1 MGTEQP
7 FAGRLRLA
15 ATVRAWGMTTGQPAL
30 DELTLRELRMDV
42 AASYAPL
49 RWLFLSATLP
59 LQARGVRDVSLARE
73 RSWGHGDLELSAKAY
88 VFRDKDFSPDHLVSV
103 LVGLELPTSL
113 TVKDAQ
119 DRPLSLDAQLGT
131 GSWDPFLG
139 LAYTMFQ
146 GDWSFIASATGYLP
160 TRGRMGFKAGASL
173 RGTLAAQYQPHP
185 RWALRLAAD
194 TRMEAASDTLGVE
207 DPDGQGFIGYLSPD
221 VLYSPTTD
229 VVVQL
234 GIRAPV
240 LDRLSGNVRNT
251 PILQAAVAYDL

>member
-15 ATVRAWGMTTGQPAL
+15 ATLRAWGMTTGEPSL
-30 DELTLRELRMDV
+30 DALTLRELRLDV
-42 AASYAPL
+42 TASYAPV

-59 LQARGVRDVSLARE
+59 LQARGVRDVSLATE
-73 RSWGHGDLELSAKAY
+73 RSWGPGDLELSAKAF
-88 VFRDKDFSPDHLVSV
+88 VFRDRDFSPDHLLAV
-103 LVGLELPTSL
+103 LVGAELPTSP
-113 TVKDAQ
+113 TVDDAQ
-119 DRPLSLDAQLGT
+119 GRPLSIDAQLGT
-131 GSWDPFLG
+131 GSWDPFAG
-139 LAYTMFQ
+139 LAYTVFR

-160 TRGRMGFKAGASL
+160 TRGRMGFRAGASL
-173 RGTLAAQYQPHP
+173 RNTLAAQYQPSP

-194 TRMEAASDTLGVE
+194 TRLEAASETHGVP
-207 DPDGQGFIGYLSPD
+207 DPDGRGFIGYLSPD

-234 GIRAPV
+234 GVRAPV
-240 LDRLSGNVRNT
+240 LNLLSGQVRNT